1 MMKAMTE
8 AEGGPRPRVAVA
20 ATGVA
25 NIASVLS
32 ALARAG
38 ADAFLTTSPDD
49 IRSAPF
55 AILPGVGA
63 FGPAM
68 ERLAALTLDRAF
80 KDRVA
85 AGAPTLGICLGMQL
99 FCESSEESPGVAGL
113 GLVPARVRRFAVDLP
128 LPELGWN
135 FVSRAEAVL
144 PEALPAAAS
153 TAPAPANAGG
163 PAANRGAAV
172 GPAADGG
179 GSAAGGLVEPGWA
192 YFANSYRLGSAPL
205 GFRAW
210 TAVYGESFVA
220 ALQGTMPHNAA
231 LLLCQFHPELS
242 GPWGLALYRRWLGLG
257 AAPRQTAASSGGGAS
272 RQTAASS
279 EAGGGVAADQ
289 TAALIAPRRAAAAA
303 APEIPNPRAARGT
316 ALRIVPCLDLKNGR
330 VYKGTRFENLQDL
343 GDPVELAVRYEAEGA
358 DELAMLDITA
368 TIEGRA
374 ASLEV
379 LRRVRARLGI
389 PIVMGGGIRSDEDAA
404 AVIEAGADRVAVN
417 SAAVADP
424 ELLDRLA
431 ARFGIQCVVL
441 AIDAA
446 RSPKDSP
453 GGAGSWRVVVEA
465 GRRATGLEAA
475 AWAAE
480 GARRGAG
487 EILLTSIDRDGTGT
501 GYDLKLIDAV
511 ARSSGLPVIASGGAA
526 GGAEGM
532 KHFAEAAVSGARAV
546 LAAGAFHRGEL
557 RIDDVKRYL
566 AERRIGVR
574 L

>member
-1 MMKAMTE
+1 
-8 AEGGPRPRVAVA
+8 
-20 ATGVA
+20 
-25 NIASVLS
+25 
-32 ALARAG
+32 
-38 ADAFLTTSPDD
+38 
-49 IRSAPF
+49 
-55 AILPGVGA
+55 
-63 FGPAM
+63 
-68 ERLAALTLDRAF
+68 
-80 KDRVA
+80 
-85 AGAPTLGICLGMQL
+85 
-99 FCESSEESPGVAGL
+99 
-113 GLVPARVRRFAVDLP
+113 
-128 LPELGWN
+128 
-135 FVSRAEAVL
+135 
-144 PEALPAAAS
+144 
-153 TAPAPANAGG
+153 
-163 PAANRGAAV
+163 
-172 GPAADGG
+172 
-179 GSAAGGLVEPGWA
+179 
-192 YFANSYRLGSAPL
+192 
-205 GFRAW
+205 
-210 TAVYGESFVA
+210 
-220 ALQGTMPHNAA
+220 MPHNAA

>member
-1 MMKAMTE
+1 MKAMPE
-8 AEGGPRPRVAVA
+8 EDRGPKPRVAVA

-32 ALARAG
+32 ALARSG
-38 ADAFLTTSPDD
+38 AEAFLATSPDE

-68 ERLAALTLDRAF
+68 ERLAALGLDRAF

-85 AGAPTLGICLGMQL
+85 SGAPTLGICLGMQL

-135 FVSRAEAVL
+135 FVSRADAD
-144 PEALPAAAS
+144 
-153 TAPAPANAGG
+153 TAPAEAGG
-163 PAANRGAAV
+163 PATSGSVAAAAE
-172 GPAADGG
+172 GPAAERG
-179 GSAAGGLVEPGWA
+179 GSTAAGSGSMTERGGLVEPGWA
-192 YFANSYRLGSAPL
+192 YFANSYRLGSAPP

-210 TAVYGESFVA
+210 TAVYGESFAA
-220 ALQGTMPHNAA
+220 ALQGTMPHNAG

-257 AAPRQTAASSGGGAS
+257 ERGSLAGQGQSVPRNASI
-272 RQTAASS
+272 
-279 EAGGGVAADQ
+279 AGPAQMRSA
-289 TAALIAPRRAAAAA
+289 
-303 APEIPNPRAARGT
+303 GT

-330 VYKGTRFENLQDL
+330 VYKGTRFENLRDL
-343 GDPVELAVRYEAEGA
+343 GDPVELALRYEAEGA

-379 LRRVRARLGI
+379 LRKVRAVLGI

-431 ARFGIQCVVL
+431 ARFGTQCVVL

-446 RSPKDSP
+446 RSTHGPS
-453 GGAGSWRVVVEA
+453 GGTGPWRVVVEA

-501 GYDLKLIDAV
+501 GYDLELVDAV

-532 KHFAEAAVSGARAV
+532 RHFAEAAGSGARAV

-557 RIDDVKRYL
+557 AIGDVKRYL

>member
-1 MMKAMTE
+1 
-8 AEGGPRPRVAVA
+8 
-20 ATGVA
+20 
-25 NIASVLS
+25 
-32 ALARAG
+32 
-38 ADAFLTTSPDD
+38 
-49 IRSAPF
+49 
-55 AILPGVGA
+55 
-63 FGPAM
+63 
-68 ERLAALTLDRAF
+68 
-80 KDRVA
+80 
-85 AGAPTLGICLGMQL
+85 
-99 FCESSEESPGVAGL
+99 
-113 GLVPARVRRFAVDLP
+113 VRRFAVDLP

-144 PEALPAAAS
+144 PAAEN

-163 PAANRGAAV
+163 AAANRGAAV
-172 GPAADGG
+172 GPAAERG
-179 GSAAGGLVEPGWA
+179 GSVAGGLVEPGWA

-242 GPWGLALYRRWLGLG
+242 GPWGLALYRRWLHLDEPGSLAGQKSVTGQNSAAGQNPAARQSSSSERGSAGVMISGTGPGQTVSHNAPKVG
-257 AAPRQTAASSGGGAS
+257 AARGA
-272 RQTAASS
+272 
-279 EAGGGVAADQ
+279 
-289 TAALIAPRRAAAAA
+289 
-303 APEIPNPRAARGT
+303 GT

-446 RSPKDSP
+446 SSAN
-453 GGAGSWRVVVEA
+453 GSGAGPWRVVVEA